1 MAVLREILA
10 YTNRLLNIS
19 SFNDYCPNGL
29 QVEGSSDVQKI
40 ITGVTASQ
48 ALLQQA
54 VEQQANMV
62 LVHHGFFWRGE
73 EAAIVGLKKQKIA
86 LLVENDISLVAYHLP
101 LDTHAELG
109 NNAQLAKQLGLSIE
123 GRFGADSSV
132 GMYGSLSKKRNG
144 QALADHIA
152 RILDRPPLLIG
163 DANKPIS
170 SVAWCTGAAQ
180 NYFGEIISLGVD
192 AYITGEVS
200 EQNYHMALES
210 GVNFYAA
217 GHHATERYGVQAL
230 GQHLAEA
237 FMIEQQYIE
246 LPNPV

>member
-10 YTNRLLNIS
+10 YTNQLLDIS

-29 QVEGSSDVQKI
+29 QVEGVSDVQKI

-54 VEQQANMV
+54 VDQQANVV

-73 EAAIVGLKKQKIA
+73 EVTIVGLKKQKIA

-101 LDTHAELG
+101 LDAHTKLG

-123 GRFGADSSV
+123 GRFGVAPSV
-132 GMYGSLSKKRNG
+132 GMHGSLLTKRNG
-144 QALADHIA
+144 QELADHIA
-152 RILDRPPLLIG
+152 HTLGRTPLWVG
-163 DANKPIS
+163 EADKSIS

-200 EQNYHMALES
+200 EQNYHMALET
-210 GVNFYAA
+210 GINFYAA

-237 FMIEQQYIE
+237 FMVEHQYIE
-246 LPNPV
+246 LPNPI

>member
-1 MAVLREILA
+1 MAVLREILDYA
-10 YTNRLLNIS
+10 NQLLDIS

-29 QVEGSSDVQKI
+29 QVEGVSDVQKI

-54 VEQQANMV
+54 VNQQANMV

-73 EAAIVGLKKQKIA
+73 AAAIVGLKKQKIA
-86 LLVENDISLVAYHLP
+86 LLVENDISLVTYHLP
-101 LDTHAELG
+101 LDAHAKLG
-109 NNAQLAKQLGLSIE
+109 NNAQLAKQLGISIE
-123 GRFGADSSV
+123 GRFGAVSSV
-132 GMYGSLSKKRNG
+132 GMHGSLLTKRNG

-152 RILDRPPLLIG
+152 HTLGRVPLWFG
-163 DANKPIS
+163 DADKSIS

-180 NYFGEIISLGVD
+180 NYFDEIIPLGVD

-200 EQNYHMALES
+200 EQNYHMALET
-210 GVNFYAA
+210 GINFYAA

-230 GQHLAEA
+230 GEHLAEA
-237 FMIEQQYIE
+237 FMVEHQYIE